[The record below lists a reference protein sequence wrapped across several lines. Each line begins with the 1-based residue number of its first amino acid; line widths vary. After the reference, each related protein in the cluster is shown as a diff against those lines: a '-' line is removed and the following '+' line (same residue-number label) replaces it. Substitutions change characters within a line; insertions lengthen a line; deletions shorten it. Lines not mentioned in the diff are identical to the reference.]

1 MAQHTITAER
11 GYTIDLEW
19 MNAGQPDDGLRI
31 VTHRIA
37 GNRTVTLL
45 TVPGDDSAPV
55 YKRVANGFE
64 HVSGPQIR
72 MTAKQYQAIYA
83 PADMGAQLPI

>member
-1 MAQHTITAER
+1 MAQHTITAEHA
-11 GYTIDLEW
+11 YTIDLDW
-19 MNAGQPDDGLRI
+19 MNDGQPDDGLRI

-45 TVPGDDSAPV
+45 TVPGDDTAPT

-64 HVSGPQIR
+64 HVSGPEIR
-72 MTAKQYQAIYA
+72 MAHKQYQAIYA
-83 PADMGAQLPI
+83 PADAGINLPI

>member
-1 MAQHTITAER
+1 MAQHTISLEQAYE
-11 GYTIDLEW
+11 IDRQW
-19 MNAGQPDDGLRI
+19 SNGDGSGLRL
-31 VTHRIA
+31 VDHRIA

-45 TVPGDDSAPV
+45 TVPGDDSAPT

-72 MTAKQYQAIYA
+72 MTKKQYQAIYA
-83 PADMGAQLPI
+83 NADAGAQLPI